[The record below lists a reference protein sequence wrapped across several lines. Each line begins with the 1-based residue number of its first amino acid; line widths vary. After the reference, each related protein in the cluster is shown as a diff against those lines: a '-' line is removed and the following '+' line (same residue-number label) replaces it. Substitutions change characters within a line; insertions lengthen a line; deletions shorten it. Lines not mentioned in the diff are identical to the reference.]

1 MDGDRRRD
9 VALFRYS
16 LVRELAMMRPR
27 ARGRAIRELAAREHL
42 TPWGER
48 VMVSRV
54 TLDRW
59 RCAWCQGGFEA
70 LLPVARE
77 GVPRTPQ
84 GVLDLAVALK
94 REAPERTAAQV
105 ARIIAQSEGQAPSVS
120 TVQRHFRR
128 LGLNVCPE
136 RAPVA
141 LGRFEAE
148 RPNELWVGDAMHG
161 PKLGSRTAILF
172 CFVDDHSRLATGYRF
187 GFSED
192 VVRLEVALR
201 AGLRARGLPAGLYVD
216 HGSPFV
222 SGQLLRCCAVLGCR
236 LIHSR
241 PGRPQG
247 RGKIERFFETV
258 QGEFMVE
265 LRARGGAGDLDELNR
280 LFSAWVEH
288 VYHRRVHSETGQA
301 PIERFLAGG
310 PPRLP
315 IEELVAEAF
324 RWSEQRRVT
333 AQATVTLFGN
343 RYELDPALA
352 RHRVELVFDPFC
364 LEHVQVR
371 FQGRPMGIAIPR
383 EIGRHVHPRARPEP
397 TADSQPKP
405 TGIDYLGL
413 IEARR
418 REHLE
423 RRIDYRT
430 LSDAGA
436 RKHQGDDEQTEDRS

>member
-1 MDGDRRRD
+1 
-9 VALFRYS
+9 
-16 LVRELAMMRPR
+16 
-27 ARGRAIRELAAREHL
+27 
-42 TPWGER
+42 
-48 VMVSRV
+48 
-54 TLDRW
+54 
-59 RCAWCQGGFEA
+59 
-70 LLPVARE
+70 LPVARE

-84 GVLDLAVALK
+84 GVLDLTVALK

-105 ARIIAQSEGQAPSVS
+105 VRIIAQSEGQAPSVS

-128 LGLNVCPE
+128 LGLNIRPD
-136 RAPVA
+136 RAPQA

-172 CFVDDHSRLATGYRF
+172 CFLDDHSRLATGYRF

-265 LRARGGAGDLDELNR
+265 LRARGGAGDLHELNR

-288 VYHRRVHSETGQA
+288 AYHRRVHSETGQA

-315 IEELVAEAF
+315 TEELVAEAF

-352 RHRVELVFDPFC
+352 RHRVELVFDPFD
-364 LEHVQVR
+364 LERVQVR
-371 FQGRPMGIAIPR
+371 FQGRPMGNAVPR

-430 LSDAGA
+430 LSDGGA
-436 RKHQGDDEQTEDRS
+436 HKHEGDDETEDRS

>member
-1 MDGDRRRD
+1 
-9 VALFRYS
+9 
-16 LVRELAMMRPR
+16 
-27 ARGRAIRELAAREHL
+27 
-42 TPWGER
+42 
-48 VMVSRV
+48 
-54 TLDRW
+54 
-59 RCAWCQGGFEA
+59 
-70 LLPVARE
+70 
-77 GVPRTPQ
+77 
-84 GVLDLAVALK
+84 
-94 REAPERTAAQV
+94 
-105 ARIIAQSEGQAPSVS
+105 
-120 TVQRHFRR
+120 
-128 LGLNVCPE
+128 
-136 RAPVA
+136 VA

-430 LSDAGA
+430 LSDGGA
-436 RKHQGDDEQTEDRS
+436 HKHEVHDEQTEDRS